1 MLVFVRDGYVH
12 MNTHA
17 SKLSLSVVLIGLIAG
32 SAHADMITISGEG
45 LPAASTA
52 EAAFLAGLVSFT
64 TESFEAPPAA
74 RFLGTPISRP
84 VGDFSQEEAG
94 TGGACEPECSDGLA
108 ILDAGTTPFGGRFA
122 VDGDQWLDSWDS
134 REMLFVPSGTVDS
147 IGFYLTDPDDAGA
160 ITDISLT
167 NGLAVTTDF
176 DSIFGGGLP
185 NGDVYYVS
193 LFAPSGI
200 ASLQI
205 FSNNNNDGYGID
217 SFTAG
222 QVVPE
227 PGTLGLMSAGLLF
240 VVGYTRRRRLHGV
253 RTSPPPQEPD

>member
-1 MLVFVRDGYVH
+1 
-12 MNTHA
+12 MNKHA
-17 SKLSLSVVLIGLIAG
+17 SKLSLSVVLIGLMGG
-32 SAHADMITISGEG
+32 SAHADTITISLEG
-45 LPAASTA
+45 LPAASAA

-64 TESFEAPPAA
+64 TESFEAPAA
-74 RFLGTPISRP
+74 KFLGTPISRP

-122 VDGDQWLDSWDS
+122 IDGDQWLDSWDS
-134 REMLFVPSGTVDS
+134 KEMLFVPSGTVDS
-147 IGFYLTDPDDAGA
+147 IGFYLTDPDDAGG
-160 ITDISLT
+160 TMGISLT
-167 NGLAVTTDF
+167 NGLAVTTNF
-176 DSIFGGGLP
+176 NSIFGGGLP

-200 ASLQI
+200 ASFRI

-222 QVVPE
+222 QVPE
-227 PGTLGLMSAGLLF
+227 PGTLGLMSVGLLL
-240 VVGYTRRRRLHGV
+240 VVGYARWRRI
-253 RTSPPPQEPD
+253 RTIPPPQETD